1 MIIILGLSLIQ
12 TKIRLEHLITFGD
25 AIFAFSITFMAVS
38 IEIPNLADNLSQ
50 TQVVESLIA
59 DLGARF
65 AIYVISFFVIGA
77 YWVSYH
83 QVFNHIVDSH
93 AITLWPSLLFLF
105 FITLIPFA
113 VDLQVDYSSY
123 HIIFIIYAL
132 VLIMAGLSLT
142 SIWFLAEKKR
152 LIDKNLSRREMMN
165 IFLESLLLPSVFA
178 FSVLISIIDLQM
190 AYYFWIAIIP
200 AKIII
205 RKKYREQT

>member
-1 MIIILGLSLIQ
+1 MIQ

-38 IEIPNLADNLSQ
+38 IEIPNLSETLSQ
-50 TQVVESLIA
+50 TQVLQTLINE
-59 DLGARF
+59 LGTRF

-93 AITLWPSLLFLF
+93 AIIVWLSLVFLF

-113 VDLQVDYSSY
+113 VDLQVDYNSY
-123 HIIFIIYAL
+123 HIIFILYAL
-132 VLIMAGLSLT
+132 VLIMAGLSVT
-142 SIWFLAEKKR
+142 SIWLYAKKR
-152 LIDKNLSRREMMN
+152 RLTDKTLSHKEMKN
-165 IFLESLLLPSVFA
+165 ILLESLLLPSVFA
-178 FSVLISIIDLQM
+178 ISVLISIIDLQL

-205 RKKYREQT
+205 RKRYREQT

>member
-1 MIIILGLSLIQ
+1 LIQ

-38 IEIPNLADNLSQ
+38 IEIPNLSETLSQ
-50 TQVVESLIA
+50 TQVLQTLINE
-59 DLGARF
+59 LGTRF

-93 AITLWPSLLFLF
+93 AIIVWLSLVFLF

-113 VDLQVDYSSY
+113 VNLQVDYNSY
-123 HIIFIIYAL
+123 HIIFILYAL

-142 SIWFLAEKKR
+142 SIWLHAQKKR
-152 LIDKNLSRREMMN
+152 LTDKTLSHKEMKN
-165 IFLESLLLPSVFA
+165 ILLESLLLPSVFA
-178 FSVLISIIDLQM
+178 ISVLISIIDLQL